1 MNPSPK
7 HKKETIIENSK
18 KNLDKHKNLQSK
30 KHYVV
35 EFQITKE
42 GFEIIRIWVLNSI
55 HKLV

>member
-1 MNPSPK
+1 MNSPITSMNPSPK

-42 GFEIIRIWVLNSI
+42 GFEIIRI
-55 HKLV
+55 